1 MSEELKTESQNYKD
15 IELELQ
21 LGDVIQI
28 TNPVNENLNGQIFI
42 IDYIDKHKTY
52 LINTDSL
59 NRIKI
64 NISED
69 GILGD
74 GNITRIEI
82 LSRAD
87 TPSFARQNDL
97 ITGRWINI
105 YFGGDFPIIIT
116 GEITNLEED
125 MIEIKTV
132 DNDILYINFDYKGI
146 PEDLPIDNIE
156 IREKPIKPLVEEE
169 EVKED
174 KEVKEEKEVKEVK
187 DEEEVKEVKEEKEVK
202 DEEEEGLIEV
212 PKLEKEER
220 NVPVE
225 EIQVAIPIKDVK
237 EQIREFIIKA
247 DQIKFGDEELGP
259 IVQFIDVTSKQQRY
273 SIDVQVAD
281 LLDDLLS
288 TIPDTQRT
296 PRVLNNIHI
305 MIERFKQL
313 RDFFSYKDQYG
324 NIEGALVKEATYKPL
339 KFWLEKFNINLYWI
353 LPVVKNIKNVYN
365 VDNIDEDNN
374 DLINLD
380 IDRNIIDMNE
390 LIENYRS
397 NNLPVDSNKYT
408 ALYSELSHYFTPFSY
423 LDPENLNDIII
434 EKEVRCDINTVI
446 DNLEDLY
453 SSVFSNNMIRN
464 RRFVISKYNL
474 GSTKL
479 DTIESTGTKMNTVRV
494 RITNND
500 IMSISSILTL
510 PEPAIRFSKINLPST
525 DILTKANLNS
535 IFLNYWE
542 LLRKKTNVT
551 TYTIETLENEI
562 DFDENNFANSI
573 KNYVL
578 NLPEE
583 ETKGLKKTELY
594 SKYINTIVP
603 KIRVIFNLMKKYIN
617 GKLSIVDVVSY
628 LEPFLI
634 YSDDLTFKQYQEIV
648 KFIDSRISEY
658 NKSLIEYSRLFRILT
673 TLRSTSINKLTS
685 FTIIELIDRN
695 LRDEVFNVG
704 YQMETP
710 EETFTNSEILRKLI
724 IKDYSKL
731 YTTTIAYENIKLMFP
746 TDVSEIFDVERKR
759 NEDLIKDEEKTDKCD
774 TIVIAK
780 LYKSLEQLQNDN
792 NKLTYFDKKYDK
804 TNYGIME
811 EQDEKKGYAKAI
823 MNLDIDS
830 LKEYIVR
837 DQMKKN
843 RLSESDASYL
853 ADTLIDGNKKVIDG
867 QYAILY
873 KGYDVDIENESDYY
887 IRKDDKWVL
896 DIKTSKQ
903 YGVIDD
909 PSIICDL
916 QEKCISVTK
925 NDDDKCESTKT
936 NELSLQNSLLN
947 DIIGEFDSKYKI
959 SKSEFETDIK
969 NKFDYFI
976 SIIPLISKIE
986 TNLLLKYNNERYK
999 LGVTIDEQSNS
1010 KIESPFSGLLNIILG
1025 QKDFVKKQYDI
1036 STFASKFTRPSIGIN
1051 TLNGTIEST
1060 HWLYCIKTGAPLL
1073 PTFKSTLAYAYI
1085 TSPYMYQSQLEII
1098 KSTNGQLSDDGD
1110 WWTDKHSGWA
1120 ICPGD
1125 FDIEEGFDE
1134 GFKVVSRSIIEEE
1147 AGNKIMATNLTEKSI
1162 KYITVETIM
1171 INNIVNALSI
1181 AMGINIEPQKEFI
1194 INSVIDTIKS
1204 TVESE
1209 SEYKEKIKT
1218 AKKSMPSYRDFFN
1231 TSLLYYTLGMFL
1243 IALQTS
1249 IPSVKTRKT
1258 HPGCVRSFSGYPFEG
1273 QGNLSSLNYLACI
1286 TYDVRES
1293 GEPWNVLKKTNVEK
1307 IQNKIK
1313 SVIDDLLIQLPEVQR
1328 KFIDKTDYL
1337 LTSPATEIPEEHN
1350 VANWSA
1356 FLPPLVPFKIKHLLN
1371 ISEQFLGSLL
1381 SDLRSGSFQQR
1392 EKILVIESKII
1403 LFSLAIQEK
1412 IQEVVKNNRLLLHT
1426 ANNEPYLE
1434 NACCDT
1440 NEKISTVDYFINKNH
1455 NIYEYNKIVE
1465 RLANILDDI
1474 RETTEPILFYSNINT
1489 KNFFPTISN
1498 NFDEKVIYMVF
1509 IFYCKFKSLL
1519 PVPENLI
1526 PICTGKPD
1534 KNLINIIDPLDIII
1548 EKLKRDGRNYTNEQ
1562 TLRLIQ
1568 LISRENIINI
1578 NFDEQMISCVAKL
1591 SKLLEDIFEEN
1602 NPDEIIEL
1610 SLRDLISKAIDK
1622 FDIVT
1627 DEYSKEVKDI
1637 NNFLIIHNEEMTNEV
1652 IDFVQKNSG
1661 PNITKS
1667 SVRKFVDTIQKLNT
1681 WEFDKST
1688 RNSDIKIS
1696 NDSMYNIKN
1705 FYVTFIE
1712 NFINIFPNIILNK
1725 VNYDNT
1731 HIPNYYGFS
1740 KIHNSKLVKYISEYF
1755 EKLKPFYGIPT
1766 LSNILV
1772 TIQKIG
1778 NNLIKLANNTPC
1790 FSSINIGDKILKGVI
1805 DERTSKLLFEYYLL
1819 RILISY
1825 INLSEEDDMIVTE
1838 VRKKTEITDIFSVDY
1853 VDEIETRIDLG
1864 MSTHKQTDVRILTGN
1879 KKELKQKTSELLI
1892 SFIEILRNEKET
1904 IDTTYENI
1912 QDRVFKIRE
1921 REKDLVTDRLKMM
1934 TDEQRDADTMLK
1946 ITKQGLYNK
1955 GLQKGLT
1962 MYDKDFYEDEQN
1974 LREEMLKA
1982 ERKIRNKNKDATDE
1996 NIDILIDEYFE
2007 QEQSNKD
2014 IDDDAFGLDFLNESF
2029 YDGNFDGTG
2038 APEEEHNDYTDF
2050 D

>member
-1 MSEELKTESQNYKD
+1 MSEELKKESQNYKD

-28 TNPVNENLNGQIFI
+28 TNPINENLNGQTFI
-42 IDYIDKHKTY
+42 IDYIDKYKTY

-74 GNITRIEI
+74 GNITQIEI

-87 TPSFARQNDL
+87 TPSFARQNGL

-105 YFGGDFPIIIT
+105 FFGGDFPVIIT

-146 PEDLPIDNIE
+146 PENLPIDNIE
-156 IREKPIKPLVEEE
+156 IREKPAKPLAEEEVIKEKPIEEELEVIKEKPIEEE
-169 EVKED
+169 EEQ
-174 KEVKEEKEVKEVK
+174 
-187 DEEEVKEVKEEKEVK
+187 
-202 DEEEEGLIEV
+202 LEV

-220 NVPVE
+220 FVPAE
-225 EIQVAIPIKDVK
+225 EIQVVVPVKDVK
-237 EQIREFIIKA
+237 EQMREFIIRA

-259 IVQFIDVTSKQQRY
+259 IVQFIDVSSKEQRY

-281 LLDDLLS
+281 LLDELLS

-324 NIEGALVKEATYKPL
+324 NIDGALVKEASYKPL
-339 KFWLEKFNINLYWI
+339 KLWLQKFHMNLYWI

-380 IDRNIIDMNE
+380 IDRNLIDMSE

-408 ALYSELSHYFTPFSY
+408 ALYSELANYFRPFNY
-423 LDPENLNDIII
+423 LDPENVNGIII
-434 EKEVRCDINTVI
+434 EKEVRYDINTIV

-464 RRFVISKYNL
+464 RRFVITKYNL
-474 GSTKL
+474 GDTKL

-494 RITNND
+494 KITNND
-500 IMSISSILTL
+500 IMSINSILTL
-510 PEPAIRFSKINLPST
+510 PEPAIRFSKINLPAT
-525 DILTKANLNS
+525 DILTKANLNN

-542 LLRKKTNVT
+542 LLKKKTNVT
-551 TYTIETLENEI
+551 TFNIETLENEI
-562 DFDENNFANSI
+562 DFDENNFANSV
-573 KNYVL
+573 KNFVL

-583 ETKGLKKTELY
+583 ETRGLKKSEIY
-594 SKYINTIVP
+594 SKYINIIVP
-603 KIRVIFNLMKKYIN
+603 KTRVIFNLMKKYIK

-634 YSDDLTFKQYQEIV
+634 YTDDLTFKQYQEIV
-648 KFIDSRISEY
+648 QFIDNKISEY
-658 NKSLIEYSRLFRILT
+658 NKSMIEYSRLFKILGN
-673 TLRSTSINKLTS
+673 LRSMPVNKLTS

-695 LRDEVFNVG
+695 LRDDVLNNG
-704 YQMETP
+704 YQLENP

-724 IKDYSKL
+724 LKDYSKL
-731 YTTTIAYENIKLMFP
+731 YTTTIAYENVKLMFP
-746 TDVSEIFDVERKR
+746 SDISDIFDVEKKH
-759 NEDLIKDEEKTDKCD
+759 NEDLIKDEEKIDKCD

-780 LYKSLEQLQNDN
+780 LYTSLEQLENDN
-792 NKLTYFDKKYDK
+792 NKLIYFDKKYDK

-811 EQDEKKGYAKAI
+811 ENDEKKGYAKAI
-823 MNLDIDS
+823 INLNIDE
-830 LKEYIVR
+830 LRDYIVR

-843 RLSESDASYL
+843 KLSESDASYF

-873 KGYDVDIENESDYY
+873 KGYAANIEDESDYY

-896 DIKTSKQ
+896 DTKLSKK
-903 YGVIDD
+903 YGPIDE
-909 PSIICDL
+909 PSVICDL

-925 NDDDKCESTKT
+925 NNGDNCESIKT
-936 NELSLQNSLLN
+936 NELSLQNSLLTN
-947 DIIGEFDSKYKI
+947 IIGEFDSKYKI
-959 SKSEFETDIK
+959 SKSEFENEIK
-969 NKFDYFI
+969 NKFDYFMT
-976 SIIPLISKIE
+976 IIPLISKIE
-986 TNLLLKYNNERYK
+986 TNFLLKYNNEKYK
-999 LGVTIDEQSNS
+999 LGVNIDEYSNS
-1010 KIESPFSGLLNIILG
+1010 KIESPFYELLNIILS

-1036 STFASKFTRPSIGIN
+1036 STFSSKFTRPSIGVNTIN
-1051 TLNGTIEST
+1051 GVIESP
-1060 HWLYCIKTGAPLL
+1060 HWLYCIKTSVPLL
-1073 PTFKSTLAYAYI
+1073 PTFKNTLACAYI
-1085 TSPYMYQSQLEII
+1085 TSPYTYQSQLEII

-1110 WWTDKHSGWA
+1110 WWTDKYTGWA

-1125 FDIEEGFDE
+1125 FDIEEGFNE
-1134 GFKVVSRSIIEEE
+1134 GFKIVSRSIIEEE
-1147 AGNKIMATNLTEKSI
+1147 AGNKIMANPTEKSI
-1162 KYITVETIM
+1162 KYTTMETIM

-1194 INSVIDTIKS
+1194 MNSVIETIKS

-1209 SEYKEKIKT
+1209 SDYKEKIKT
-1218 AKKSMPSYRDFFN
+1218 AKKAMPSYRDFFN

-1243 IALQTS
+1243 IALQS
-1249 IPSVKTRKT
+1249 SVPSVKTRKT

-1273 QGNLSSLNYLACI
+1273 QGDLSSLTYLACI
-1286 TYDVRES
+1286 TYDIRES
-1293 GEPWNVLKKTNVEK
+1293 GEPWNILKKTNVEK

-1313 SVIDDLLIQLPEVQR
+1313 SVIDDLLLQLPEVQR
-1328 KFIDKTDYL
+1328 KFIEKTEYL
-1337 LTSPATEIPEEHN
+1337 LTNPATEIPEEHN
-1350 VANWSA
+1350 IAKWSA
-1356 FLPPLVPFKIKHLLN
+1356 FLPPLVPFKIKHLMN
-1371 ISEQFLGSLL
+1371 ISEQFLNSLL
-1381 SDLRSGSFQQR
+1381 SDLKSGLSHQR
-1392 EKILVIESKII
+1392 EKILVIESKIL

-1412 IQEVVKNNRLLLHT
+1412 IQEIVKNNRLLLHT

-1440 NEKISTVDYFINKNH
+1440 RDKISTIDYFVNKNP

-1465 RLANILDDI
+1465 RLSNILDDI
-1474 RETTEPILFYSNINT
+1474 KAQTEPILFYSNINT

-1498 NFDEKVIYMVF
+1498 NFDEKVIYMAF

-1519 PVPENLI
+1519 PIPDNLI
-1526 PICTGKPD
+1526 TVCTGKPD
-1534 KNLINIIDPLDIII
+1534 KNLINIIDPIDIII

-1578 NFDEQMISCVAKL
+1578 NFDEQIISCVAKL
-1591 SKLLEDIFEEN
+1591 SKLLEAIYDEN

-1622 FDIVT
+1622 FEIVT
-1627 DEYSKEVKDI
+1627 DEYSKEIKDL
-1637 NNFLIIHNEEMTNEV
+1637 NNFLILHNEEMTNEV
-1652 IDFVQKNSG
+1652 IDFVEKNSG

-1667 SVRKFVDTIQKLNT
+1667 SIRKFVNTIQKLNT
-1681 WEFDKST
+1681 WEHDKSN

-1696 NDSMYNIKN
+1696 NESMYNIKN
-1705 FYVTFIE
+1705 FYITFIK

-1740 KIHNSKLVKYISEYF
+1740 KIHNSKLVRYISEYF

-1778 NNLIKLANNTPC
+1778 KNLIKLANDTPC
-1790 FSSINIGDKILKGVI
+1790 FSSINIGEKILKGVI

-1819 RILISY
+1819 RVLISY
-1825 INLSEEDDMIVTE
+1825 INLSEEDSMIVTS
-1838 VRKKTEITDIFSVDY
+1838 VAKKTEITDIFSVEY

-1864 MSTHKQTDVRILTGN
+1864 MSSHTQTDVRILTGN

-1892 SFIEILRNEKET
+1892 AFIEILRNEKET
-1904 IDTTYENI
+1904 IDTNYENI
-1912 QDRVFKIRE
+1912 EDRVFKLRE

-1946 ITKQGLYNK
+1946 ITKQGLYSK

-1982 ERKIRNKNKDATDE
+1982 ERKIRSKNKDATDE
-1996 NIDILIDEYFE
+1996 NIDILMDEHFE
-2007 QEQSNKD
+2007 QEQANKD
-2014 IDDDAFGLDFLNESF
+2014 IDDDAFGLDFLNEDF
-2029 YDGNFDGTG
+2029 YDGNFDGVE
-2038 APEEEHNDYTDF
+2038 APEQEYDDYTDF
-2050 D
+2050 N